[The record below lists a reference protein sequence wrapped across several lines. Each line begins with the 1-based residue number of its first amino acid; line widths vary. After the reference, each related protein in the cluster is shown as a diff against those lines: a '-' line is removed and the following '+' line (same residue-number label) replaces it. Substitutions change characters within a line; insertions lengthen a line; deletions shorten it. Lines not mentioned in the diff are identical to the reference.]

1 MNLKRLRIIFSLVMG
16 LLILLC
22 VWTYWNLN
30 NYIKTVGNIRQA
42 NLTIR
47 TNTQVLSLIKDA
59 ETGHR
64 GYQLTHD
71 EEYLKPY
78 YQARIQLPE
87 ELERL
92 DSLSTFIP
100 SIKVPVKQL
109 EGLIDI
115 QLNTIEQ
122 ILRST
127 KWKNSFL
134 ETEEVRLLQEGKNN
148 MDLIRNVGDLIN
160 HTARRIASTAI
171 EDEGGFKT
179 LTPVN
184 LLVVALIAFGGVLLL
199 FTRAVMLLED
209 RDKKSQTLEKAV
221 QDLQEETQ
229 KRIHTSNLLR
239 SVLDNSKEGIMAL
252 TAVRNDAGEIVDF
265 DFVLVN
271 EASAKMAQRSQG
283 QMIEKKLS
291 EIFPQS
297 KESLLEEYAKVPD
310 TGLDFRTEIEIE
322 LNGELVWF
330 KILAVKFNDGIVV
343 TFSDITKEKEA
354 ELQLRNYT
362 QELKRSNE
370 DLEQFAYVASHD
382 LQEPLRKI
390 RSFGDRLITKY
401 HDKLDETGQDYI
413 ERMHVA
419 AGRMQHLIEDL
430 LAFSRITRSSELP
443 AKIDLRGLFEEI
455 ADDLSDQISREG
467 ARLEIEK
474 MPAILGVRGQIR
486 RLFQNLVSNAI
497 KFRKQ
502 EESPL
507 IRVEG
512 KKMSA
517 LEVTQEYSIVP
528 RFKDYVK
535 ISVLDNG
542 IGFDEK
548 YTEQIFNVFQRL
560 HGKYEFEGTGI
571 GLAICKKIVSHHGG
585 IITAKSKEGIG
596 SEFIVILPISN

>member
-1 MNLKRLRIIFSLVMG
+1 MG

-92 DSLSTFIP
+92 DSLSAFIP

-160 HTARRIASTAI
+160 QTARRIASTAI

-209 RDKKSQTLEKAV
+209 RDKKSQNLEKAV

-271 EASAKMAQRSQG
+271 EASAKMAQRSQS

-291 EIFPQS
+291 EKF
-297 KESLLEEYAKVPD
+297 KEVAKDFVKNKNYGLRDHDMGAHDFLDLASDSYYTEFALLLSDSDREMLRQIEEAVAKIKDGRYGNCNECKSEISDKRLEAVPWARYCIKCQELEEK
-310 TGLDFRTEIEIE
+310 GL
-322 LNGELVWF
+322 L
-330 KILAVKFNDGIVV
+330 
-343 TFSDITKEKEA
+343 
-354 ELQLRNYT
+354 
-362 QELKRSNE
+362 
-370 DLEQFAYVASHD
+370 
-382 LQEPLRKI
+382 
-390 RSFGDRLITKY
+390 
-401 HDKLDETGQDYI
+401 
-413 ERMHVA
+413 
-419 AGRMQHLIEDL
+419 
-430 LAFSRITRSSELP
+430 
-443 AKIDLRGLFEEI
+443 
-455 ADDLSDQISREG
+455 
-467 ARLEIEK
+467 
-474 MPAILGVRGQIR
+474 
-486 RLFQNLVSNAI
+486 
-497 KFRKQ
+497 
-502 EESPL
+502 
-507 IRVEG
+507 
-512 KKMSA
+512 
-517 LEVTQEYSIVP
+517 
-528 RFKDYVK
+528 
-535 ISVLDNG
+535 
-542 IGFDEK
+542 
-548 YTEQIFNVFQRL
+548 
-560 HGKYEFEGTGI
+560 
-571 GLAICKKIVSHHGG
+571 
-585 IITAKSKEGIG
+585 
-596 SEFIVILPISN
+596 